1 MSDDEFVPWSERAD
15 DDNVDDF
22 IAMMADA
29 VNHQVSSDGSD
40 LVGNIVADAVQSRG
54 ENVGILGNFLLIS
67 EVINDDGEA
76 NLMVVTSD
84 KLPEWIARGMLMV
97 ADEHITHGPPF
108 LPEGG
113 FE

>member
-29 VNHQVSSDGSD
+29 VNHQVSSD

-54 ENVGILGNFLLIS
+54 ENVGILGNFLLVTYLSRLATPFINGSQPMKPTDGLIS
-67 EVINDDGEA
+67 A
-76 NLMVVTSD
+76 C
-84 KLPEWIARGMLMV
+84 
-97 ADEHITHGPPF
+97 
-108 LPEGG
+108 
-113 FE
+113 